1 MVHKIKIDWKN
12 CYGIKE
18 LNHEFLFS
26 SGKQIH
32 LIYAPNGSMKTSFAK
47 TMRYLSGQSKEKPCD
62 RLHDKNESS
71 FILKSDDLDV
81 PEENIFVVNGDDN
94 IDSSKSFM
102 NFLAS
107 SELKNRYDSIYQQ
120 LSEKKDLLMSKL
132 KSASLSSDCEKEIF
146 GTFKQNDIDTIFSIL
161 ERLNGEVKSGIP
173 KFEFRYN
180 DVFDAKENVNKF
192 IEANKDNLNVYI
204 ENYNRLLGDSKLFR
218 TVAGHTFGTYHVAQL
233 QQYVS
238 DGSFFGVKHKIILQD
253 NTELSSEKGLQELVN
268 NEQKRLLKDKDLKKA
283 FDKITKAI
291 DKNAELRGFKS
302 VLNNHP
308 EWIPEIINHEV
319 FRKKV
324 WLGYLSDNEIKPLF
338 DAYIQVYNENKEALQ
353 KVLEE
358 ASLQQERW
366 KQIIALYNTRFHVP
380 IKVSIANQKDII
392 LKQEAAKLQ
401 FSYVETSST
410 ETTVE
415 KDVLEKILS
424 RGERRAFVILQ
435 FLFEMESRK
444 TMDHDTILVM
454 DDIADSFDYQNKYAI
469 VEYIKD
475 IAADSSNKFYMLV
488 LTHNYDFYRT
498 LSSRLSLYQ
507 KNLWMAER
515 LANGN
520 VIINQGQYKGNVY
533 VNAFINHD
541 NDDKKFISMIP
552 FVRNLIE
559 YTKGE
564 SNLDYMT
571 LTECLH
577 RKANTR
583 TITITQ
589 LIDIMTDFTQ
599 GKGMKRPKSV
609 DKIYDLIMQTADN
622 IIAEAN
628 PNQVLIENKV
638 CLSIAIRH
646 LAENYMYYK
655 MIAAGKTEEDFVV
668 TSNQTGMWT
677 EQFKKVCPKDAHYN
691 IMERV
696 NMMTPEL
703 IHLNSFMF
711 EPLIDMSIYH
721 LIKLYKDCKKIQ
733 NI

>member
-1 MVHKIKIDWKN
+1 MIQKIKIDWKN

-18 LNHEFLFS
+18 LNQEFQFS

-62 RLHDKNESS
+62 KLHDKDKSS
-71 FILKSDDLDV
+71 FILKADGLDI
-81 PEENIFVVNGDDN
+81 PKENIFVVNGDDD
-94 IDSSKSFM
+94 IDSSKSFI

-107 SELKNRYDSIYQQ
+107 SELKRRYDYIYQQ
-120 LSEKKDLLMSKL
+120 LSEKKDFLISKL
-132 KSASLSSDCEKEIF
+132 KSVSLSSDCEKEIF
-146 GTFKQNDIDTIFSIL
+146 GTFKQNETDTIFSIL
-161 ERLNGEVKSGIP
+161 ERLNSEVKLGLP

-180 DVFDAKENVNKF
+180 DVFDTKENVKKF
-192 IEANKDNLNVYI
+192 IEANKEYLNEYI
-204 ENYNRLLGDSKLFR
+204 KNYNRLLGGSKLFR
-218 TVAGHTFGTYHVAQL
+218 SVGDHTFGTYHVAQL

-238 DGSFFGVKHKIILQD
+238 DGSFFGVKHKIVLQD
-253 NTELSSEKGLQELVN
+253 NTQLSSEKELQNLVEE
-268 NEQKRLLKDKDLKKA
+268 EQKKLLQDEELKKS

-291 DKNAELRGFKS
+291 DKNVELRGFKS

-308 EWIPEIINHEV
+308 EWIPEIINYEA

-353 KVLEE
+353 HVLEE
-358 ASLQQERW
+358 ASSQQEKW
-366 KQIIALYNTRFHVP
+366 KQIIALYNARFHVP

-392 LKQEAAKLQ
+392 LKQEAARLQ
-401 FSYVETSST
+401 FSYIEDSNT

-415 KDVLEKILS
+415 KEILEKILS
-424 RGERRAFVILQ
+424 RGEKRAFIILQ
-435 FLFEMESRK
+435 FLFEMEARK
-444 TMDHDTILVM
+444 TMEHDTILIM

-469 VEYIKD
+469 IEYIKD
-475 IAADSSNKFYMLV
+475 ISADKSNKFYMLV

-498 LSSRLSLYQ
+498 LSSRLSLFQ
-507 KNLWMAER
+507 PNLWMAER
-515 LANGN
+515 LVNGK
-520 VIINQGQYKGNVY
+520 VIINQGQYKGNIY
-533 VNAFINHD
+533 TNAFINHD
-541 NDDKKFISMIP
+541 DDDKIFISMIP

-564 SNLDYMT
+564 SDADYIT

-577 RKANTR
+577 RKANTQN
-583 TITITQ
+583 ITTEQ
-589 LIDIMTDFTQ
+589 LINIMTDFTQ

-609 DKIYDLIMQTADN
+609 DKIYDLIMQTAN
-622 IIAEAN
+622 KIITETN

-646 LAENYMYYK
+646 LAENYMHDK
-655 MIAAGKTEEDFVV
+655 MIAAGKSEEDLVV
-668 TSNQTGMWT
+668 SGNQTGKWT
-677 EQFKKVCPKDAHYN
+677 GMFKKICPENNHYD
-691 IMERV
+691 IIERV

-703 IHLNSFMF
+703 IHINSFMF

-721 LIKLYKDCKKIQ
+721 LIQLYKDCKEQLK
-733 NI
+733 

>member
-1 MVHKIKIDWKN
+1 MIQKIKIDWKN

-18 LNHEFLFS
+18 LNQEFQFS

-62 RLHDKNESS
+62 KLHDKDKSS
-71 FILKSDDLDV
+71 FILKVDGLDV
-81 PEENIFVVNGDDN
+81 SKENVFVVNGDDD
-94 IDSSKSFM
+94 IDSSKSFI

-107 SELKNRYDSIYQQ
+107 SELKRRYDYIYQQ
-120 LSEKKDLLMSKL
+120 LSEKKDFLISKL
-132 KSASLSSDCEKEIF
+132 KSVSLSSDCEKEIF
-146 GTFKQNDIDTIFSIL
+146 GTFKQNETDTIFSIL
-161 ERLNGEVKSGIP
+161 ERLNSEVKLGLP

-180 DVFDAKENVNKF
+180 DVFDTKENVKKF
-192 IEANKDNLNVYI
+192 IEANKEYLNEYI
-204 ENYNRLLGDSKLFR
+204 KNYNRLLGGSKLFR
-218 TVAGHTFGTYHVAQL
+218 SVGDHTFGTYHVAQL

-238 DGSFFGVKHKIILQD
+238 DGSFFGVKHKIVLQD
-253 NTELSSEKGLQELVN
+253 NTQLSSEKELQNLVDE
-268 NEQKRLLKDKDLKKA
+268 EQKKLLQDEELKKS

-291 DKNAELRGFKS
+291 DKNVELRGFKS

-308 EWIPEIINHEV
+308 EWIPEIINYEA

-353 KVLEE
+353 HVLEE
-358 ASLQQERW
+358 ASSQQEKW
-366 KQIIALYNTRFHVP
+366 KQIIALYNARFHVP

-392 LKQEAAKLQ
+392 LKQEAARLQ
-401 FSYVETSST
+401 FSYIEDSNT

-415 KDVLEKILS
+415 KEILEKILS
-424 RGERRAFVILQ
+424 RGEKRAFIILQ
-435 FLFEMESRK
+435 FLFEMEARK
-444 TMDHDTILVM
+444 TMEHDTILIM

-469 VEYIKD
+469 IEYIKD
-475 IAADSSNKFYMLV
+475 ISADKSNKFYMLV

-498 LSSRLSLYQ
+498 LSSRLSLFQ
-507 KNLWMAER
+507 PNLWMAER
-515 LANGN
+515 LVNGK
-520 VIINQGQYKGNVY
+520 VIINQGQYKSNIY
-533 VNAFINHD
+533 TNAFINHD
-541 NDDKKFISMIP
+541 DDDKIFISMIP

-564 SNLDYMT
+564 SDTDYIT

-577 RKANTR
+577 RKANTQN
-583 TITITQ
+583 ITTEQ
-589 LIDIMTDFTQ
+589 LINIMTDFTQ

-609 DKIYDLIMQTADN
+609 DKIYDLIMQTAN
-622 IIAEAN
+622 KIITETN

-646 LAENYMYYK
+646 LAENYMHDK
-655 MIAAGKTEEDFVV
+655 MIAAGKSEEDLVV
-668 TSNQTGMWT
+668 SGNQTGKWT
-677 EQFKKVCPKDAHYN
+677 GMFKKICPENNHYD
-691 IMERV
+691 IIERV

-703 IHLNSFMF
+703 IHINSFMF

-721 LIKLYKDCKKIQ
+721 LIQLYKDCKEQLK
-733 NI
+733 

>member
-1 MVHKIKIDWKN
+1 MIQKIKIDWKN

-18 LNHEFLFS
+18 LNQEFQFS

-62 RLHDKNESS
+62 KLHDKDKSS
-71 FILKSDDLDV
+71 FILKADGLDI
-81 PEENIFVVNGDDN
+81 PQENIFVVNGDDD
-94 IDSSKSFM
+94 IDSSKSFI

-107 SELKNRYDSIYQQ
+107 SELKKRYDYIYQQ
-120 LSEKKDLLMSKL
+120 LSEKKDLLISKL
-132 KSASLSSDCEKEIF
+132 KSVSLSSDCEKEIF
-146 GTFKQNDIDTIFSIL
+146 GTFKQNETDTIFSIL
-161 ERLNGEVKSGIP
+161 ERLNSEVKLGLP

-180 DVFDAKENVNKF
+180 DVFDTKENVKKF
-192 IEANKDNLNVYI
+192 IEANKENLNEYI
-204 ENYNRLLGDSKLFR
+204 KNYNRLLEGSKLFR
-218 TVAGHTFGTYHVAQL
+218 SVGNHTFGTYHVAQL

-238 DGSFFGVKHKIILQD
+238 DGSFFGVKHKIVLQD
-253 NTELSSEKGLQELVN
+253 NTQLSSEKELQNLVDE
-268 NEQKRLLKDKDLKKA
+268 EQKKLLQDEKLKKS

-291 DKNAELRGFKS
+291 DKNVELRGFKL

-308 EWIPEIINHEV
+308 EWIPEIINYEA

-353 KVLEE
+353 HVLEE
-358 ASLQQERW
+358 ASSQQEKW
-366 KQIIALYNTRFHVP
+366 KQIIALYNARFHVP

-392 LKQEAAKLQ
+392 LKQEAARLQ
-401 FSYVETSST
+401 FSYIEDSNT

-415 KDVLEKILS
+415 KEILEKILS
-424 RGERRAFVILQ
+424 KGEKRAFFILQ
-435 FLFEMESRK
+435 FLFEMEARK
-444 TMDHDTILVM
+444 TMEHDTILIM

-469 VEYIKD
+469 IEYIKD
-475 IAADSSNKFYMLV
+475 ISADKSNKFYMLV

-498 LSSRLSLYQ
+498 LSSRLSLFQ
-507 KNLWMAER
+507 PNLWMAER
-515 LANGN
+515 LVNGK
-520 VIINQGQYKGNVY
+520 VIINQGQYKGNIY
-533 VNAFINHD
+533 TNAFINHD
-541 NDDKKFISMIP
+541 DDDKIFISMIP

-564 SNLDYMT
+564 SDSDYIT

-577 RKANTR
+577 RKANTQN
-583 TITITQ
+583 ITIEQ
-589 LIDIMTDFTQ
+589 LINIMTDFTQ
-599 GKGMKRPKSV
+599 GEGMKRPKSV
-609 DKIYDLIMQTADN
+609 DKIYDLIMQTAN
-622 IIAEAN
+622 KIITETN

-646 LAENYMYYK
+646 LAENYMHDK
-655 MIAAGKTEEDFVV
+655 MIAAGKSEADLVV
-668 TSNQTGMWT
+668 SGNQTGKWT
-677 EQFKKVCPKDAHYN
+677 GMFKKICTENNHYD
-691 IMERV
+691 IIERV

-703 IHLNSFMF
+703 IHINSFMF

-721 LIKLYKDCKKIQ
+721 LIQLYKDCKEQLK
-733 NI
+733 

>member
-1 MVHKIKIDWKN
+1 MINKLKIDLKN

-18 LNHEFLFS
+18 FCHEFQFA

-32 LIYAPNGSMKTSFAK
+32 LVYAPNGSMKTSFAK
-47 TMRYLSGQSKEKPCD
+47 TMRFLSGQSKDKPCD
-62 RLHDKNESS
+62 KLHDKDESN
-71 FILKSDDLDV
+71 FNLKVDDLDV
-81 PEENIFVVNGDDN
+81 PKENIFVMNGDDD
-94 IDSSKSFM
+94 IDSSKSFV

-120 LSEKKDLLMSKL
+120 LSEKKDSLISKL
-132 KSASLSSDCEKEIF
+132 KSASSSSDCEKEIF
-146 GTFKQNDIDTIFSIL
+146 GAFKQNDTDTIFSIL
-161 ERLNGEVKSGIP
+161 ERLNSMVKIGLP

-180 DVFDAKENVNKF
+180 DIFDVKDNVKKF
-192 IEANKDNLNVYI
+192 IESNKDNLIVYI
-204 ENYNRLLGDSKLFR
+204 ENYNRLLKNSKLFR
-218 TVAGHTFGTYHVAQL
+218 TVDGHTFGTYHVTQL

-238 DGSFFGVKHKIILQD
+238 DGSFFGVNHKIVLQD
-253 NTELSSEKGLQELVN
+253 NTELSSEEELQGLVK
-268 NEQKRLLKDKDLKKA
+268 NEQQRILNDKDLKKA

-302 VLNNHP
+302 VLNEHP
-308 EWIPEIINHEV
+308 DWIPEIINYEE

-338 DAYIQVYNENKEALQ
+338 DAYIQVYNENKKALQ
-353 KVLEE
+353 EVLEK
-358 ASLQQERW
+358 ASSQQERW
-366 KQIIALYNTRFHVP
+366 KQIIDLYNTRFHVP
-380 IKVSIANQKDII
+380 IKVDIANQKDII

-401 FSYVETSST
+401 FSYVESDT
-410 ETTVE
+410 ETTVG

-424 RGERRAFVILQ
+424 RGEKRAFIILQ
-435 FLFEMESRK
+435 FLFEMEARK
-444 TMDHDTILVM
+444 TMDHDSIIIM

-498 LSSRLSLYQ
+498 LSSRLGLPQS
-507 KNLWMAER
+507 NMWMAER
-515 LANGN
+515 LASGK

-533 VNAFINHD
+533 TNAFINHD
-541 NDDKKFISMIP
+541 DNDKIFISMIP

-564 SNLDYMT
+564 SDADYIT

-577 RKANTR
+577 QKTNTKN
-583 TITITQ
+583 ITVAQ
-589 LIDIMTDFTQ
+589 LVNIMADYTQ
-599 GKGMKRPKSV
+599 GKGMKHRKTT

-622 IIAEAN
+622 ITTEAN
-628 PNQVLIENKV
+628 PNEVIIENKV
-638 CLSIAIRH
+638 CLAIAIRH
-646 LAENYMYYK
+646 LAEIYMHDK
-655 MIAAGKTEEDFVV
+655 MIAAGKTEEDLSV
-668 TSNQTGMWT
+668 TGNQTGKWT
-677 EQFKKVCPKDAHYN
+677 GKFKKTCPKDTNYS
-691 IMERV
+691 IIERV

-721 LIKLYKDCKKIQ
+721 LIQLYKNCKEKLK
-733 NI
+733 

>member
-1 MVHKIKIDWKN
+1 MIQKIKIDWKN

-18 LNHEFLFS
+18 LNQEFQFS

-62 RLHDKNESS
+62 KLHDKDKSS
-71 FILKSDDLDV
+71 FILKADGLDI
-81 PEENIFVVNGDDN
+81 PKENIFVVNGDDD
-94 IDSSKSFM
+94 IDSSKSFI

-107 SELKNRYDSIYQQ
+107 SELKRRYDYIYQQ
-120 LSEKKDLLMSKL
+120 LSEKKDFLISKL
-132 KSASLSSDCEKEIF
+132 KSVSLSSDCEKEIF
-146 GTFKQNDIDTIFSIL
+146 GTFKQNETDTIFSIL
-161 ERLNGEVKSGIP
+161 ERLNSEVKLGLP

-180 DVFDAKENVNKF
+180 DVFDTKENVKKF
-192 IEANKDNLNVYI
+192 IEANKEYLNEYI
-204 ENYNRLLGDSKLFR
+204 KNYNRLLGGSKLFR
-218 TVAGHTFGTYHVAQL
+218 SVGDHTFGTYHVAQL

-238 DGSFFGVKHKIILQD
+238 DGSFFGVKHKIVLQD
-253 NTELSSEKGLQELVN
+253 NTQLSSEKELQNLVDE
-268 NEQKRLLKDKDLKKA
+268 EQKKLLQDEELKKS

-291 DKNAELRGFKS
+291 DKNVELRGFKS

-308 EWIPEIINHEV
+308 EWIPEIINYEA

-338 DAYIQVYNENKEALQ
+338 GAYIQVYNENKEALQ
-353 KVLEE
+353 HVLEE
-358 ASLQQERW
+358 ASSQQEKW
-366 KQIIALYNTRFHVP
+366 KQIIALYNARFHVP

-392 LKQEAAKLQ
+392 LKQEAARLQ
-401 FSYVETSST
+401 FSYIEDSNT

-415 KDVLEKILS
+415 KEILEKILS
-424 RGERRAFVILQ
+424 RGEKRAFIILQ
-435 FLFEMESRK
+435 FLFEMEARK
-444 TMDHDTILVM
+444 TMEHDTILIM

-469 VEYIKD
+469 IEYIKD
-475 IAADSSNKFYMLV
+475 ISADKSNKFYMLV

-498 LSSRLSLYQ
+498 LSSRLSLFQ
-507 KNLWMAER
+507 PNLWMAER
-515 LANGN
+515 LVNGK
-520 VIINQGQYKGNVY
+520 VIINQGQYKGNIY
-533 VNAFINHD
+533 TNAFINHD
-541 NDDKKFISMIP
+541 DDDKIFISMIP

-564 SNLDYMT
+564 SDADYIT

-577 RKANTR
+577 RKANTQN
-583 TITITQ
+583 ITTEQ
-589 LIDIMTDFTQ
+589 LINIMTDFTQ

-609 DKIYDLIMQTADN
+609 DKIYDLIMQTAN
-622 IIAEAN
+622 KIITETN

-646 LAENYMYYK
+646 LAENYMHDK
-655 MIAAGKTEEDFVV
+655 MIAAGKSEEDLVV
-668 TSNQTGMWT
+668 SGNQTGKWT
-677 EQFKKVCPKDAHYN
+677 GMFKKICPENNHYD
-691 IMERV
+691 IIERV

-703 IHLNSFMF
+703 IHINSFMF

-721 LIKLYKDCKKIQ
+721 LIQLYKDCKEQLK
-733 NI
+733 

>member
-1 MVHKIKIDWKN
+1 MIHKLKIDWKN

-18 LNHEFLFS
+18 LNHEFKFT
-26 SGKQIH
+26 SGKLIH
-32 LIYAPNGSMKTSFAK
+32 LVYAPNGSMKTSFAK

-62 RLHDKNESS
+62 KLHDKDESS
-71 FILKSDDLDV
+71 FILKADDSDI
-81 PEENIFVVNGDDN
+81 PKENIFVMNGDDD
-94 IDSSKSFM
+94 IDSSKSFV

-107 SELKNRYDSIYQQ
+107 SDLKSRYDAIYQQ
-120 LSEKKDLLMSKL
+120 LSEKKDILMSKL

-146 GTFKQNDIDTIFSIL
+146 SAFKQNDIDTIFSIL
-161 ERLNGEVKSGIP
+161 ERLNGEVRLGLP

-180 DVFDAKENVNKF
+180 DVFDSKENVKKF
-192 IEANKDNLNVYI
+192 TEANKDHLNMYI
-204 ENYNRLLGDSKLFR
+204 ENYNRLLGESKLFR
-218 TVAGHTFGTYHVAQL
+218 TVASHTFGTYHVAQL

-238 DGSFFGVKHKIILQD
+238 DGSFFGVNHRIVLQD
-253 NTELSSEKGLQELVN
+253 NTELSSEEGLQKLVE
-268 NEQKRLLKDKDLKKA
+268 NEQQRFLKDNNLKKA

-308 EWIPEIINHEV
+308 EWIPEIINYEE

-338 DAYIQVYNENKEALQ
+338 DAYIQVYNNNKEALQ
-353 KVLEE
+353 QVLEE
-358 ASLQQERW
+358 AGSQQERW
-366 KQIIALYNTRFHVP
+366 KQIIELYNTRFHMP

-401 FSYVETSST
+401 FTYVETSST
-410 ETTVE
+410 ETAVE

-424 RGERRAFVILQ
+424 RGERRAFIILQ

-444 TMDHDTILVM
+444 TTVHDTILVM

-498 LSSRLSLYQ
+498 LSSRLSLFQ
-507 KNLWMAER
+507 NNLWMAER
-515 LANGN
+515 LTNGS
-520 VIINQGQYKGNVY
+520 ITINQGQYKGNVY

-541 NDDKKFISMIP
+541 DNNKKFISMIP

-564 SNLDYMT
+564 SNADYMT

-577 RKANTR
+577 RKSNTR
-583 TITITQ
+583 NITVEQ
-589 LIDIMTDFTQ
+589 LIDVMTDFTQ
-599 GKGMKRPKSV
+599 GKGMKRPKSKV
-609 DKIYDLIMQTADN
+609 KIYDLIIQTADN

-628 PNQVLIENKV
+628 PDQVLIENKV
-638 CLSIAIRH
+638 CLSITIRH
-646 LAENYMYYK
+646 LAENYMHDK
-655 MIAAGKTEEDFVV
+655 MIAAGKSEGDLVV
-668 TSNQTGMWT
+668 TGNQTGRWT
-677 EQFKKVCPKDAHYN
+677 DQFKKVCPRDVHYS
-691 IMERV
+691 IIERV
-696 NMMTPEL
+696 NMITPEL

-721 LIKLYKDCKKIQ
+721 LIELYKDCKKYLI
-733 NI
+733 

>member
-1 MVHKIKIDWKN
+1 MIQKIKIDWKN

-18 LNHEFLFS
+18 LNQEFQFS

-62 RLHDKNESS
+62 KLHDKDKSS
-71 FILKSDDLDV
+71 FILKADGLDI
-81 PEENIFVVNGDDN
+81 PKENIFVVNGDDD
-94 IDSSKSFM
+94 IDSSKSFI

-107 SELKNRYDSIYQQ
+107 SELKRRYDYIYQQ
-120 LSEKKDLLMSKL
+120 LSEKKDFLISKL
-132 KSASLSSDCEKEIF
+132 KSVSLSSDCEKEIF
-146 GTFKQNDIDTIFSIL
+146 GTFKQNETDTIFSIL
-161 ERLNGEVKSGIP
+161 ERLNSEVKLGLP

-180 DVFDAKENVNKF
+180 DVFDTKENVKKF
-192 IEANKDNLNVYI
+192 IEANKEYLNEYI
-204 ENYNRLLGDSKLFR
+204 KNYNRLLGGSKLFR
-218 TVAGHTFGTYHVAQL
+218 SVGDHTFGTYHVAQL

-238 DGSFFGVKHKIILQD
+238 DGSFFGVKHKIVLQD
-253 NTELSSEKGLQELVN
+253 NTQLSSEKELQNLVDE
-268 NEQKRLLKDKDLKKA
+268 EQKKLLQDEELKKS

-291 DKNAELRGFKS
+291 DKNVELRGFKS

-308 EWIPEIINHEV
+308 EWIPEIINYEA

-353 KVLEE
+353 HVLEE
-358 ASLQQERW
+358 ASSQQEKW
-366 KQIIALYNTRFHVP
+366 KQIIALYNARFHVP

-392 LKQEAAKLQ
+392 LKQEAARLQ
-401 FSYVETSST
+401 FSYIEDSNT

-415 KDVLEKILS
+415 KEILEKILS
-424 RGERRAFVILQ
+424 RGEKRAFIILQ
-435 FLFEMESRK
+435 FLFEMEARK
-444 TMDHDTILVM
+444 TMEHDTILIM

-469 VEYIKD
+469 IEYIKD
-475 IAADSSNKFYMLV
+475 ISADKSNKFYMLV

-498 LSSRLSLYQ
+498 LSSRLSLFQ
-507 KNLWMAER
+507 PNLWMAER
-515 LANGN
+515 LVNGK
-520 VIINQGQYKGNVY
+520 VIINQGQYKGNIY
-533 VNAFINHD
+533 TNAFINHD
-541 NDDKKFISMIP
+541 DDDKIFISMIP

-564 SNLDYMT
+564 SDADYIT

-577 RKANTR
+577 RKANAQN
-583 TITITQ
+583 ITTEQ
-589 LIDIMTDFTQ
+589 LINIMTDFTQ

-609 DKIYDLIMQTADN
+609 DKIYDLIMQTAN
-622 IIAEAN
+622 KIITETN

-646 LAENYMYYK
+646 LAENYMHDK
-655 MIAAGKTEEDFVV
+655 MIAAGKSEEDLVV
-668 TSNQTGMWT
+668 SGNQTGKWT
-677 EQFKKVCPKDAHYN
+677 GMFKKICPENNHYD
-691 IMERV
+691 IIERV

-703 IHLNSFMF
+703 IHINSFMF

-721 LIKLYKDCKKIQ
+721 LIQLYKDCKEQLK
-733 NI
+733 

>member
-1 MVHKIKIDWKN
+1 MIQKIKIDWKN

-18 LNHEFLFS
+18 LNQEFQFS

-62 RLHDKNESS
+62 KLHDKDKSS
-71 FILKSDDLDV
+71 FILKADGLDI
-81 PEENIFVVNGDDN
+81 PKENIFVVNGDDD
-94 IDSSKSFM
+94 IDSSKSFI

-107 SELKNRYDSIYQQ
+107 SELKRRYDYIYQQ
-120 LSEKKDLLMSKL
+120 LSEKKDFLISKL
-132 KSASLSSDCEKEIF
+132 KSVSLSSDCEKEIF
-146 GTFKQNDIDTIFSIL
+146 GTFKQNETDTIFSIL
-161 ERLNGEVKSGIP
+161 ERLNSEVKLGLP

-180 DVFDAKENVNKF
+180 DVFDTKENVKKF
-192 IEANKDNLNVYI
+192 IEANKEYLNEYI
-204 ENYNRLLGDSKLFR
+204 KNYNRLLGGSKLFR
-218 TVAGHTFGTYHVAQL
+218 SVGDHTFGTYHVAQL

-238 DGSFFGVKHKIILQD
+238 DGSFFGVKHKIVLQD
-253 NTELSSEKGLQELVN
+253 NTQLSSEKELQNLVDE
-268 NEQKRLLKDKDLKKA
+268 EQKKLLQDEELKKS

-291 DKNAELRGFKS
+291 DKNVELRGFKS

-308 EWIPEIINHEV
+308 EWIPEIINYEA

-353 KVLEE
+353 HVLEE
-358 ASLQQERW
+358 ASSQQEKW
-366 KQIIALYNTRFHVP
+366 KQIIALYNARFHVP

-392 LKQEAAKLQ
+392 LKQEAARLQ
-401 FSYVETSST
+401 FSYIEDSNT

-415 KDVLEKILS
+415 KEILEKILS
-424 RGERRAFVILQ
+424 RGEKRAFIILQ
-435 FLFEMESRK
+435 FLFEMEARK
-444 TMDHDTILVM
+444 TMEHDTILIM

-469 VEYIKD
+469 IEYIKD
-475 IAADSSNKFYMLV
+475 ISADKSNKFYMLV

-498 LSSRLSLYQ
+498 LSSRLSLFQ
-507 KNLWMAER
+507 PNLWMAER
-515 LANGN
+515 LVNGK
-520 VIINQGQYKGNVY
+520 VIINQGQYKGNIY
-533 VNAFINHD
+533 TNAFINHD
-541 NDDKKFISMIP
+541 DDDKIFISMIP

-564 SNLDYMT
+564 SDADYIT

-577 RKANTR
+577 RKANTQN
-583 TITITQ
+583 ITTEQ
-589 LIDIMTDFTQ
+589 LINIMTDFTQ

-609 DKIYDLIMQTADN
+609 DKIYDLIMQTAN
-622 IIAEAN
+622 KIITETN
-628 PNQVLIENKV
+628 PNQVQIENKV

-646 LAENYMYYK
+646 LAENYMHDK
-655 MIAAGKTEEDFVV
+655 MIAAGKSEEDLVV
-668 TSNQTGMWT
+668 SGNQTGKWT
-677 EQFKKVCPKDAHYN
+677 GMFKKICPENNHYD
-691 IMERV
+691 IIERV

-703 IHLNSFMF
+703 IHINSFMF

-721 LIKLYKDCKKIQ
+721 LIQLYKDCKEQLK
-733 NI
+733 

>member
-1 MVHKIKIDWKN
+1 MIQKIKIDWKN

-18 LNHEFLFS
+18 LNQEFQFS

-62 RLHDKNESS
+62 KLHDKDKSS
-71 FILKSDDLDV
+71 FILKADGLDI
-81 PEENIFVVNGDDN
+81 PKENIFVVNGDDD
-94 IDSSKSFM
+94 IDSSKSFI

-107 SELKNRYDSIYQQ
+107 SELKRRYDYIYQQ
-120 LSEKKDLLMSKL
+120 LSEKKDFLISKL
-132 KSASLSSDCEKEIF
+132 KSVSLSSDCEKEIF
-146 GTFKQNDIDTIFSIL
+146 GTFKQNETDTIFSIL
-161 ERLNGEVKSGIP
+161 ERLNSEVKLGLP

-180 DVFDAKENVNKF
+180 DVFDTKENVKKF
-192 IEANKDNLNVYI
+192 IEANKEYLNEYI
-204 ENYNRLLGDSKLFR
+204 KNYNRLLGGSKLFR
-218 TVAGHTFGTYHVAQL
+218 SVGDHTFGTYHVAQL

-238 DGSFFGVKHKIILQD
+238 DGSFFGVKHKIVLQD
-253 NTELSSEKGLQELVN
+253 NTQLSSEKELQNLVDE
-268 NEQKRLLKDKDLKKA
+268 EQKKLLQDEELKKS

-291 DKNAELRGFKS
+291 DKNVELRGFKS

-308 EWIPEIINHEV
+308 EWIPEISNYEA

-353 KVLEE
+353 HVLEE
-358 ASLQQERW
+358 ASSQQEKW
-366 KQIIALYNTRFHVP
+366 KQIIALYNARFHVP

-392 LKQEAAKLQ
+392 LKQEAARLQ
-401 FSYVETSST
+401 FSYIEDSNT

-415 KDVLEKILS
+415 KEILEKILS
-424 RGERRAFVILQ
+424 RGEKRAFIILQ
-435 FLFEMESRK
+435 FLFEMEARK
-444 TMDHDTILVM
+444 TMEHDTILIM

-469 VEYIKD
+469 IEYIKD
-475 IAADSSNKFYMLV
+475 ISADKSNKFYMLV

-498 LSSRLSLYQ
+498 LSSRLSLFQ
-507 KNLWMAER
+507 PNLWMAER
-515 LANGN
+515 LVNGK
-520 VIINQGQYKGNVY
+520 VIINQGQYKGNIY
-533 VNAFINHD
+533 TNAFINHD
-541 NDDKKFISMIP
+541 DDDKIFISMIP

-564 SNLDYMT
+564 SDADYIT

-577 RKANTR
+577 RKANTQN
-583 TITITQ
+583 ITTEQ
-589 LIDIMTDFTQ
+589 LINIMTDFTQ

-609 DKIYDLIMQTADN
+609 DKIYDLIMQTAN
-622 IIAEAN
+622 KIITETN

-646 LAENYMYYK
+646 LAENYMHDK
-655 MIAAGKTEEDFVV
+655 MIAAGKSEEDLVV
-668 TSNQTGMWT
+668 SGNQTGKWT
-677 EQFKKVCPKDAHYN
+677 GMFKKICPENNHYD
-691 IMERV
+691 IIERV

-703 IHLNSFMF
+703 IHINSFMF

-721 LIKLYKDCKKIQ
+721 LIQLYKDCKEQLK
-733 NI
+733 

>member
-1 MVHKIKIDWKN
+1 MIQKIKIDWKN

-18 LNHEFLFS
+18 LNQEFQFS

-62 RLHDKNESS
+62 KLHDKDKSS
-71 FILKSDDLDV
+71 FILKADGLDI
-81 PEENIFVVNGDDN
+81 PKENIFVVNGDDD
-94 IDSSKSFM
+94 IDSSKSFI

-107 SELKNRYDSIYQQ
+107 SELKRRYDYIYQQ
-120 LSEKKDLLMSKL
+120 LSEKKDFLISKL
-132 KSASLSSDCEKEIF
+132 KSVSLSSDCEKEIF
-146 GTFKQNDIDTIFSIL
+146 GTFKQNETDTIFSIL
-161 ERLNGEVKSGIP
+161 ERLNSEVKLGLP

-180 DVFDAKENVNKF
+180 DVFDTKENVKKF
-192 IEANKDNLNVYI
+192 IEANKEYLNEYI
-204 ENYNRLLGDSKLFR
+204 KNYNRLLGGSKLFR
-218 TVAGHTFGTYHVAQL
+218 SVGDHTFGTYHVAQL

-238 DGSFFGVKHKIILQD
+238 DGSFFGVKHKIVLQD
-253 NTELSSEKGLQELVN
+253 NTQLSSEKELQNLVDE
-268 NEQKRLLKDKDLKKA
+268 EQKKLLQDEELKKS

-291 DKNAELRGFKS
+291 DKNVELRGFKS

-308 EWIPEIINHEV
+308 EWIPEIIYYEA

-353 KVLEE
+353 HVLEE
-358 ASLQQERW
+358 ASSQQEKW
-366 KQIIALYNTRFHVP
+366 KQIIALYNARFHVP

-392 LKQEAAKLQ
+392 LKQEAARLQ
-401 FSYVETSST
+401 FSYIEDSNT

-415 KDVLEKILS
+415 KEILEKILS
-424 RGERRAFVILQ
+424 RGEKRAFIILQ
-435 FLFEMESRK
+435 FLFEMEARK
-444 TMDHDTILVM
+444 TMEHDTILIM

-469 VEYIKD
+469 IEYIKD
-475 IAADSSNKFYMLV
+475 ISADKSNKFYMLV

-498 LSSRLSLYQ
+498 LSSRLSLFQ
-507 KNLWMAER
+507 PNLWMAER
-515 LANGN
+515 LVNGK
-520 VIINQGQYKGNVY
+520 VIINQGQYKGNIY
-533 VNAFINHD
+533 TNAFINHD
-541 NDDKKFISMIP
+541 DDDKIFISMIP

-564 SNLDYMT
+564 SDADYIT

-577 RKANTR
+577 RKANTQN
-583 TITITQ
+583 ITTEQ
-589 LIDIMTDFTQ
+589 LINIMTDFTQ

-609 DKIYDLIMQTADN
+609 DKIYDLIMQTAN
-622 IIAEAN
+622 KIITETN

-646 LAENYMYYK
+646 LAENYMHDK
-655 MIAAGKTEEDFVV
+655 MIAAGKSEEDLVV
-668 TSNQTGMWT
+668 SGNQTGKWT
-677 EQFKKVCPKDAHYN
+677 GMFKKICPENNHYD
-691 IMERV
+691 IIERV

-703 IHLNSFMF
+703 IHINSFMF

-721 LIKLYKDCKKIQ
+721 LIQLYKDCKEQLK
-733 NI
+733 

>member
-1 MVHKIKIDWKN
+1 MIQKIKIDWKN

-18 LNHEFLFS
+18 LNQEFQFS

-62 RLHDKNESS
+62 KLHDKDKSS
-71 FILKSDDLDV
+71 FILKADGLDI
-81 PEENIFVVNGDDN
+81 PKENIFVVNGDDD
-94 IDSSKSFM
+94 IDSSKSFI

-107 SELKNRYDSIYQQ
+107 SELKRRYDYIYQQ
-120 LSEKKDLLMSKL
+120 LSEKKDFLISKL
-132 KSASLSSDCEKEIF
+132 KSVSLSSDCEKEIF
-146 GTFKQNDIDTIFSIL
+146 GTFKQNETDTIFSIL
-161 ERLNGEVKSGIP
+161 ERLNSEVKLGLP

-180 DVFDAKENVNKF
+180 DVFDTKENVKKF
-192 IEANKDNLNVYI
+192 IEANKEYLNEYI
-204 ENYNRLLGDSKLFR
+204 KNYNRLLGGSKLFR
-218 TVAGHTFGTYHVAQL
+218 SVGDHTFGTYHVAQL

-238 DGSFFGVKHKIILQD
+238 DGSFFGVKHKIVLQD
-253 NTELSSEKGLQELVN
+253 NTQLSSEKELQNLVDE
-268 NEQKRLLKDKDLKKA
+268 EQKKLLQDEELKKS

-291 DKNAELRGFKS
+291 DKNVELRGFKS

-308 EWIPEIINHEV
+308 EWIPEIINYEA

-353 KVLEE
+353 HVLEE
-358 ASLQQERW
+358 ASSQQEKW
-366 KQIIALYNTRFHVP
+366 KQIIALYNARFHVP

-392 LKQEAAKLQ
+392 LKQEAARLQ
-401 FSYVETSST
+401 FSYIEDSNT

-415 KDVLEKILS
+415 KEILEKILS
-424 RGERRAFVILQ
+424 RGEKRAFIILQ
-435 FLFEMESRK
+435 FLFEMEARK
-444 TMDHDTILVM
+444 TMEHDTILIM

-469 VEYIKD
+469 IEYIKD
-475 IAADSSNKFYMLV
+475 ISADKSNKFYMLV

-498 LSSRLSLYQ
+498 LSSRLSLFQ
-507 KNLWMAER
+507 PNLWMAER
-515 LANGN
+515 LVNGK
-520 VIINQGQYKGNVY
+520 VIINQGQYKGNIY
-533 VNAFINHD
+533 TNAFINHD
-541 NDDKKFISMIP
+541 DDDKIFISMIP

-564 SNLDYMT
+564 SDADYIT

-577 RKANTR
+577 RKANTQN
-583 TITITQ
+583 ITTEQ
-589 LIDIMTDFTQ
+589 LINIMTDFTQ

-609 DKIYDLIMQTADN
+609 DKIYDLIMQTAN
-622 IIAEAN
+622 KIITETN

-646 LAENYMYYK
+646 LAENYMHDK
-655 MIAAGKTEEDFVV
+655 MIAAGKSEEDLVV
-668 TSNQTGMWT
+668 SGNQTGKWT
-677 EQFKKVCPKDAHYN
+677 GMFKKICPENNHYD
-691 IMERV
+691 IIERV

-703 IHLNSFMF
+703 IHINSFMF

-721 LIKLYKDCKKIQ
+721 LIQLYKDCKEQLK
-733 NI
+733 

>member
-1 MVHKIKIDWKN
+1 MIQKIKIDWKN

-18 LNHEFLFS
+18 LNQEFQFS

-62 RLHDKNESS
+62 KLHDKDKSS
-71 FILKSDDLDV
+71 FILKADGLDI
-81 PEENIFVVNGDDN
+81 PKENIFVVNGDDD
-94 IDSSKSFM
+94 IDSSKSFI

-107 SELKNRYDSIYQQ
+107 SELKRRYDYIYQQ
-120 LSEKKDLLMSKL
+120 LSEKKDFLISKL
-132 KSASLSSDCEKEIF
+132 KSVSLSSDCEKEIF
-146 GTFKQNDIDTIFSIL
+146 GTFKQNETDTIFSIL
-161 ERLNGEVKSGIP
+161 ERLNSEVKLGLP

-180 DVFDAKENVNKF
+180 DVFDTKENVKKF
-192 IEANKDNLNVYI
+192 IEANKEYLNEYI
-204 ENYNRLLGDSKLFR
+204 KNYNRLLGGSKLFR
-218 TVAGHTFGTYHVAQL
+218 SVGDHTFGTYHVAQL

-238 DGSFFGVKHKIILQD
+238 DGSFFGVKHKIVLQD
-253 NTELSSEKGLQELVN
+253 NTQLSSEKELQNLVDE
-268 NEQKRLLKDKDLKKA
+268 EQKKLLQDEELKKS

-291 DKNAELRGFKS
+291 DKNVELRGFKS

-308 EWIPEIINHEV
+308 EWIPEIINYEA

-353 KVLEE
+353 HVLEE
-358 ASLQQERW
+358 ASSQQEKW
-366 KQIIALYNTRFHVP
+366 KQIIALYNARFHVP

-392 LKQEAAKLQ
+392 LKQEAARLQ
-401 FSYVETSST
+401 FSYIEDSNT

-415 KDVLEKILS
+415 KEILEKILS
-424 RGERRAFVILQ
+424 RGEKRAFIILQ
-435 FLFEMESRK
+435 FLFEMEARK
-444 TMDHDTILVM
+444 TMEHDTILIM

-469 VEYIKD
+469 IEYIKD
-475 IAADSSNKFYMLV
+475 ISADKSNKFYMLV

-498 LSSRLSLYQ
+498 LSSRLSLFQ
-507 KNLWMAER
+507 PNLWMAER
-515 LANGN
+515 LVNGK
-520 VIINQGQYKGNVY
+520 VIINQGQYKGNIY
-533 VNAFINHD
+533 TNAFINHD
-541 NDDKKFISMIP
+541 DDDKIFISMIP

-564 SNLDYMT
+564 SDTDYIT

-577 RKANTR
+577 RKANTQN
-583 TITITQ
+583 ITIEQ
-589 LIDIMTDFTQ
+589 LINIMTDFTQ

-609 DKIYDLIMQTADN
+609 DKIYDLIMQTAN
-622 IIAEAN
+622 KIITETN

-646 LAENYMYYK
+646 LAENYMHDK
-655 MIAAGKTEEDFVV
+655 MIAAGKSEEDLVV
-668 TSNQTGMWT
+668 SGSQTGKWT
-677 EQFKKVCPKDAHYN
+677 GMFKKICPENNHYD
-691 IMERV
+691 IIERV

-703 IHLNSFMF
+703 IHINSFMF

-721 LIKLYKDCKKIQ
+721 LIQLYKDCKEQLK
-733 NI
+733 

>member
-1 MVHKIKIDWKN
+1 MIQKIKIDWKN

-18 LNHEFLFS
+18 LNQEFQFS

-62 RLHDKNESS
+62 KLHDKDKSS
-71 FILKSDDLDV
+71 FILKADGLDI
-81 PEENIFVVNGDDN
+81 PKENIFVVNGDDD
-94 IDSSKSFM
+94 IDSSKSFI

-107 SELKNRYDSIYQQ
+107 SELKRRYDYIYQQ
-120 LSEKKDLLMSKL
+120 LSEKKDFLISKL
-132 KSASLSSDCEKEIF
+132 KSVSLSSDCEKEIF
-146 GTFKQNDIDTIFSIL
+146 GTFKQNETDTIFSIL
-161 ERLNGEVKSGIP
+161 ERLNSEVKLGLP

-180 DVFDAKENVNKF
+180 DVFDTKENVKKF
-192 IEANKDNLNVYI
+192 IEANKEYLNEYI
-204 ENYNRLLGDSKLFR
+204 KNYNRLLGGSKLFR
-218 TVAGHTFGTYHVAQL
+218 SVGDHTFGTYHVAQL

-238 DGSFFGVKHKIILQD
+238 DGSFFGVKHKIVLQD
-253 NTELSSEKGLQELVN
+253 NTQLSSEKELQNLVDE
-268 NEQKRLLKDKDLKKA
+268 EQKKLLQDEELKKS

-291 DKNAELRGFKS
+291 DKNVELRGFKS

-308 EWIPEIINHEV
+308 EWIPEIINYEA

-353 KVLEE
+353 HVLEE
-358 ASLQQERW
+358 ASSQQEKW
-366 KQIIALYNTRFHVP
+366 KQIIALYNARFHVP

-392 LKQEAAKLQ
+392 LKQEAARLQ
-401 FSYVETSST
+401 FSYIEDSNT

-415 KDVLEKILS
+415 KEILEKILS
-424 RGERRAFVILQ
+424 RGEKRAFIILQ
-435 FLFEMESRK
+435 FLFEMEARK
-444 TMDHDTILVM
+444 TMEHDTILIM

-469 VEYIKD
+469 IEYIKD
-475 IAADSSNKFYMLV
+475 ISADKSNKFYMLV

-498 LSSRLSLYQ
+498 LSSRLSLFQ
-507 KNLWMAER
+507 PNLWMAER
-515 LANGN
+515 LVNGK
-520 VIINQGQYKGNVY
+520 VIINQGQYKGNIY
-533 VNAFINHD
+533 TNAFINHD
-541 NDDKKFISMIP
+541 DDDKIFISMIP

-564 SNLDYMT
+564 SDTDYIT

-577 RKANTR
+577 RKANTQN
-583 TITITQ
+583 ITIEY
-589 LIDIMTDFTQ
+589 LINIMTDFTQ
-599 GKGMKRPKSV
+599 GKGIKRPKSV
-609 DKIYDLIMQTADN
+609 DKIYDLIMQTAN
-622 IIAEAN
+622 KIITETN

-646 LAENYMYYK
+646 LAENYMHDK
-655 MIAAGKTEEDFVV
+655 IIAAGKSEEDLVV
-668 TSNQTGMWT
+668 SGNQTGKWT
-677 EQFKKVCPKDAHYN
+677 GMFKKICPENNHYD
-691 IMERV
+691 IIERV

-703 IHLNSFMF
+703 IHINSFMF

-721 LIKLYKDCKKIQ
+721 LIQLYKDCKEQLK
-733 NI
+733 

>member
-1 MVHKIKIDWKN
+1 MIQKIKIDWEN

-18 LNHEFLFS
+18 LNQEFKFTPS
-26 SGKQIH
+26 KQIH

-62 RLHDKNESS
+62 KLHDKDKSS
-71 FILKSDDLDV
+71 FILKVDGLDV
-81 PEENIFVVNGDDN
+81 SKENIFVVNGDDD
-94 IDSSKSFM
+94 IDCSKSFV

-120 LSEKKDLLMSKL
+120 LSEKKELLISKL

-146 GTFKQNDIDTIFSIL
+146 GTFKQNDADTIFSIL
-161 ERLNGEVKSGIP
+161 ERLNSEVKSGLP
-173 KFEFRYN
+173 KFEFKYN
-180 DVFDAKENVNKF
+180 DVFDTKENVKKF
-192 IEANKDNLNVYI
+192 IESNKDNLNIYI
-204 ENYNRLLGDSKLFR
+204 DNYNRLLGDSKLFR

-238 DGSFFGVKHKIILQD
+238 DGSFFGVNHKIVLQD
-253 NTELSSEKGLQELVN
+253 DTELSSETELQELIN
-268 NEQKRLLKDKDLKKA
+268 SEQQRLLKDENLKKA

-291 DKNAELRGFKS
+291 DKNVELRGFKS

-308 EWIPEIINHEV
+308 EWIPEIINYEV

-353 KVLEE
+353 QVLEE
-358 ASLQQERW
+358 ASSQQERW
-366 KQIIALYNTRFHVP
+366 EQIIALYNARFHVP

-424 RGERRAFVILQ
+424 RGEKRAFIILQ
-435 FLFEMESRK
+435 FLFEMEARK

-475 IAADSSNKFYMLV
+475 IAADNSNKFYMLV

-498 LSSRLSLYQ
+498 LSSRLSLFQ
-507 KNLWMAER
+507 PNLWMTER
-515 LANGN
+515 LANGK
-520 VIINQGQYKGNVY
+520 VIINQGQYRGNIY
-533 VNAFINHD
+533 TNAFIEHD
-541 NDDKKFISMIP
+541 NDDKIFISMIP

-564 SNLDYMT
+564 NDDYKT

-577 RKANTR
+577 KKANTR
-583 TITITQ
+583 TITIEQ
-589 LIDIMTDFTQ
+589 LINIMTDFTQ
-599 GKGMKRPKSV
+599 GKGMKRPKSA
-609 DKIYDLIMQTADN
+609 DKIYDLIMQTADS
-622 IIAEAN
+622 IITEAN
-628 PNQVLIENKV
+628 PNQVLIENTV

-646 LAENYMYYK
+646 LAENYMYDK
-655 MIAAGKTEEDFVV
+655 MIAKGKSEEDLAVIG
-668 TSNQTGMWT
+668 SQTGKWT
-677 EQFKKVCPKDAHYN
+677 GLFKKTCPKDAHYD
-691 IMERV
+691 IIERV

-703 IHLNSFMF
+703 IHINSFMF

-721 LIKLYKDCKKIQ
+721 LIQLYKDCKEQLK
-733 NI
+733 

>member
-1 MVHKIKIDWKN
+1 MIQKIKIDWKN

-18 LNHEFLFS
+18 LNQEFQFS

-62 RLHDKNESS
+62 KLHDKDKSS
-71 FILKSDDLDV
+71 FILKADGLDI
-81 PEENIFVVNGDDN
+81 PKENIFVVNGDDD
-94 IDSSKSFM
+94 IDSSKSFI

-107 SELKNRYDSIYQQ
+107 SELKRRYDYIYQQ
-120 LSEKKDLLMSKL
+120 LSEKKDFLISKL
-132 KSASLSSDCEKEIF
+132 KSVSLSSDCEKEIF
-146 GTFKQNDIDTIFSIL
+146 GTFKQNETDTIFSIL
-161 ERLNGEVKSGIP
+161 ERLNSEVKLGLP

-180 DVFDAKENVNKF
+180 DVFDTKENVKKF
-192 IEANKDNLNVYI
+192 IEANKEYLNEYI
-204 ENYNRLLGDSKLFR
+204 KNYNRLLGGSKLFR
-218 TVAGHTFGTYHVAQL
+218 SVGDHTFGTYHVAQL

-238 DGSFFGVKHKIILQD
+238 DGSFFGVKHKIVLQD
-253 NTELSSEKGLQELVN
+253 NTQLSSEKELQNLVDE
-268 NEQKRLLKDKDLKKA
+268 EQKKLLQDEELKKS

-291 DKNAELRGFKS
+291 DKNVELRGFKS

-308 EWIPEIINHEV
+308 EWIPEIINYEA

-353 KVLEE
+353 HVLEE
-358 ASLQQERW
+358 ASSQQEKW
-366 KQIIALYNTRFHVP
+366 KQIIALYNARFHVP

-392 LKQEAAKLQ
+392 LKQEAARLQ
-401 FSYVETSST
+401 FSYIEDSNT

-415 KDVLEKILS
+415 KEILEKILS
-424 RGERRAFVILQ
+424 RGEKRAFIILQ
-435 FLFEMESRK
+435 FLFEMEARK
-444 TMDHDTILVM
+444 TMEHDTILIM

-469 VEYIKD
+469 IEYIKD
-475 IAADSSNKFYMLV
+475 ISADKSNKFYMLV

-498 LSSRLSLYQ
+498 LSSRLSLFQ
-507 KNLWMAER
+507 PNLWMAER
-515 LANGN
+515 LVNGK
-520 VIINQGQYKGNVY
+520 VIINQGQYKSNIY
-533 VNAFINHD
+533 TNAFINHD
-541 NDDKKFISMIP
+541 DDDKIFISMIP

-564 SNLDYMT
+564 SDTDYIT

-577 RKANTR
+577 RKANTQN
-583 TITITQ
+583 ITTEQ
-589 LIDIMTDFTQ
+589 LINIMTDFTQ

-609 DKIYDLIMQTADN
+609 DKIYDLIMQTAN
-622 IIAEAN
+622 KIITETN

-646 LAENYMYYK
+646 LAENYMHDK
-655 MIAAGKTEEDFVV
+655 MIAAGKSEEDLVV
-668 TSNQTGMWT
+668 SGNQTGKWT
-677 EQFKKVCPKDAHYN
+677 GMFKKICPENNHYD
-691 IMERV
+691 IIERV

-703 IHLNSFMF
+703 IHINSFMF

-721 LIKLYKDCKKIQ
+721 LIQLYKDCKEQLK
-733 NI
+733 